1 VLDGGRA
8 VELRW
13 SASTRPGASGAAGVG
28 DFQQPG
34 INQLVEMER
43 GQRAPD
49 PERLGDLVTAD
60 RTSAG
65 SQDRAVSRT
74 AYAVGQRGQRRKV
87 RVRFIGGHHAV
98 IVLLT
103 GIGSTRVT
111 GRSAA
116 ALRVV
121 GVELSADL
129 CRQACKNVERLRDR
143 RAPNT
148 VENVLADKYDYAD
161 TTRPVAV
168 RPVRN
173 AILRSALERIVGGTR
188 GRSLRSPT
196 PTRHTTRCSREQPGA
211 GRFRWRIEMSVRRRH
226 PQCGVRMRRP
236 MLSGLPVIVT
246 ARIRSDRVFHLPAP
260 ARAHGQIGRSTR
272 HGSTIDLGRPDTHP
286 RRRGVHD
293 GRDQPVRYRVRA
305 ALGDG
310 PCR

>member
-1 VLDGGRA
+1 
-8 VELRW
+8 
-13 SASTRPGASGAAGVG
+13 
-28 DFQQPG
+28 
-34 INQLVEMER
+34 MER

-236 MLSGLPVIVT
+236 MAALRSAGDRDRPDPFGPGVPPAGPGPRARTDRPQHAARFDHRSGSPGHPPPPPRCPRWPRPASTVP
-246 ARIRSDRVFHLPAP
+246 RSRC
-260 ARAHGQIGRSTR
+260 IGRRS
-272 HGSTIDLGRPDTHP
+272 LQVAP
-286 RRRGVHD
+286 
-293 GRDQPVRYRVRA
+293 
-305 ALGDG
+305 
-310 PCR
+310 